1 MELVLRGRLGYTGGY
16 RISEIEIYN
25 EDNIEYTNT
34 PEEQK
39 ALDTITERLIASYLS
54 DIPDDKILK
63 ASQSQC
69 RQMVHGRILTIMI
82 KYLLMAGN
90 RMAILTD

>member
-39 ALDTITERLIASYLS
+39 SFDTITERLIASYLS
-54 DIPDDKILK
+54 DIPDDKNIESFSK
-63 ASQSQC
+63 VNA
-69 RQMVHGRILTIMI
+69 GRWFMDG
-82 KYLLMAGN
+82 Y
-90 RMAILTD
+90 